1 MWNCLVAWPTQQ
13 TQVPGFA
20 GADEYAN
27 FLQEARVPFISQ
39 ERCSSSDMHGDAILP
54 GMLCAGFMEGGTD
67 ACQVSP
73 GVLAGALLLPI
84 NHRTRVTS
92 CLSPP
97 PRVTPGV
104 LWYVKKGMASTS
116 SPCEVSSAGV
126 LAVVTATSPEST
138 QT

>member
-1 MWNCLVAWPTQQ
+1 MWNYLVAWPTQQ
-13 TQVPGFA
+13 AQVPGFA

-92 CLSPP
+92 CLSSPP
-97 PRVTPGV
+97 PG
-104 LWYVKKGMASTS
+104 
-116 SPCEVSSAGV
+116 
-126 LAVVTATSPEST
+126 
-138 QT
+138 